1 MYIDL
6 LIYKTIKYKTIN
18 NYLVTKEDTVTV
30 LITFMT
36 NYL

>member
-6 LIYKTIKYKTIN
+6 LIYKTIN